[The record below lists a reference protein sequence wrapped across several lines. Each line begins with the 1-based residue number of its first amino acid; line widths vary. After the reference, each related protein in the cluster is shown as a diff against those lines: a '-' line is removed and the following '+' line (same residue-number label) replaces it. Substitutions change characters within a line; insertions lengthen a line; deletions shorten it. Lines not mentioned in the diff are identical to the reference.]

1 MTTSISIA
9 LKNQGIDKLTKLEQM
24 FSCHNREKKRREY
37 AKLKENLE
45 TFKNKVF
52 LTDNQ
57 KWKYYLQVK
66 LGRIRQVALH
76 KV

>member
-24 FSCHNREKKRREY
+24 FSCHNREKKRKEY

-52 LTDNQ
+52 LTDN
-57 KWKYYLQVK
+57 
-66 LGRIRQVALH
+66 
-76 KV
+76 